1 MLQPSLGVSSLT
13 WAALRG
19 GLFFGSDTRVSGL
32 QWEVD
37 SPAPKVRMTAPS
49 FPPAAHHAL
58 FGDVF
63 PALSRRALGG
73 RAERA
78 CRRGSFVTLPA
89 LVLAGL
95 DPRAANITSTVAL
108 FPGQVTSGLAAR
120 SLVSGA
126 QHLSFRALFA
136 ISLIGGALGAI
147 LLLATPVVAFARM
160 VPWLVLSATVMFA
173 WGSFARRPSS
183 TVPLGPVSAGV
194 IQFLIAIYGGYFG
207 GGIGFLMLS
216 ALTVAGLPVRS
227 AGATKNVLSAVM
239 NASAVTIFVFSPE
252 VHWLEVL
259 ALGAGS
265 ILGGLGG
272 AWMLHRV
279 PELFLRF
286 FVIAIG
292 TILTIALFLRPV

>member
-1 MLQPSLGVSSLT
+1 MIPSSGCPLWLPDHPRTRPRTGTPTPLPGARPART
-13 WAALRG
+13 RRG
-19 GLFFGSDTRVSGL
+19 RGL
-32 QWEVD
+32 QWKVD

-49 FPPAAHHAL
+49 FPPSAHQNCSAMFFLLFLAGLWAGAENAL
-58 FGDVF
+58 
-63 PALSRRALGG
+63 AGG
-73 RAERA
+73 
-78 CRRGSFVTLPA
+78 GSFVTLPA

-136 ISLIGGALGAI
+136 ISLVGGALGAI

-160 VPWLVLSATVMFA
+160 VPWLVLFATGMFA

-183 TVPLGPVSAGV
+183 TVPLGPVPAGV

-216 ALTVAGLPVRS
+216 ALTVAELPVRS

-239 NASAVTIFVFSPE
+239 NASAVAIFVFSPE
-252 VHWLEVL
+252 VHWLN
-259 ALGAGS
+259 ALFLGVGA
-265 ILGGLGG
+265 ILGGLGE
-272 AWMLHRV
+272 AWM
-279 PELFLRF
+279 PSAGSGASAE
-286 FVIAIG
+286 A
-292 TILTIALFLRPV
+292 